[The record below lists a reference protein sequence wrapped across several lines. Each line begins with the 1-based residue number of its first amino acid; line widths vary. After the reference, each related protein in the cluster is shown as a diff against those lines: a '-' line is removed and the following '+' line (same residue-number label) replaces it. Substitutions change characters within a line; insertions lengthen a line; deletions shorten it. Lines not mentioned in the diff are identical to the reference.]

1 MDKYQ
6 LFLNTTEE
14 PSDFIIKDVLPD
26 GDCGFRSCAL
36 NLNLYNLNLL
46 YQLEIQDY
54 ENINNLDTD
63 YKKFNKKIHWDG
75 WNYKGKKIK
84 DTSLK
89 IREITINY
97 MIQNWTNPI
106 TDEILNI
113 EMYKNLGEYTLEYHE
128 IENKEKYYDE
138 YIDNKKENGWV
149 GTPELYALSKM
160 LGVTIEI
167 YGLIR
172 FFKNNETT
180 KLVKLYKSG
189 KVPINTRLRLIQVI
203 GSKYSDSKHKIT
215 ILYDFDQK
223 GLNHYLFIKKKPL

>member
-6 LFLNTTEE
+6 IFLNTTEE
-14 PSDFIIKDVLPD
+14 PSDFIIKDVVPD

-36 NLNLYNLNLL
+36 NLNLYNLNLIKK
-46 YQLEIQDY
+46 LESKNY
-54 ENINNLDTD
+54 EHINNLTIN
-63 YKKFNKKIHWDG
+63 YKKFNKKKQWDG
-75 WNYKGKKIK
+75 WNYQGKKIR

-89 IREITINY
+89 IRECTINF
-97 MIQNWTNPI
+97 MMENWDNPI

-113 EMYKNLGEYTLEYHE
+113 ELYKSLGDFTLEYHQLDS
-128 IENKEKYYDE
+128 KEKYYDE

-149 GTPELYALSKM
+149 GTPELYSLSKL

-172 FFKNNETT
+172 FFKNTETT
-180 KLVKLYKSG
+180 MLVKLYKNG
-189 KVPINTRLRLIQVI
+189 KVPINTRLRLIQII
-203 GSKYSDSKHKIT
+203 GSKYNESKHKIT

-223 GLNHYLFIKKKPL
+223 GLNHYLFLKKKS